1 MGDAF
6 GARSTLEVGGERYEI
21 FRLEPLQ
28 AQHDIERLP
37 YTLKIL
43 LENVLRTAT
52 PESVEAVAQ
61 ELPRALDAA

>member
-1 MGDAF
+1 MADAF

-28 AQHDIERLP
+28 AQYDVERLP

-43 LENVLRTAT
+43 LENVLRTST
-52 PESVEAVAQ
+52 PENVEALAQ
-61 ELPRALDAA
+61 WAAKEEP